1 MNINFVLFQRLIEN
15 RNVYP
20 SLENYGYIQLESN
33 YLEKNNKKNI
43 RSRGDRRK
51 QAKVNDITQNFQNQ
65 NRFVQKN
72 YRYAPCYGD
81 IIICPV

>member
-65 NRFVQKN
+65 NRFVQKKL
-72 YRYAPCYGD
+72 
-81 IIICPV
+81 

>member
-51 QAKVNDITQNFQNQ
+51 QAKVNDITQKIGSCK
-65 NRFVQKN
+65 RTIDMHHAMVT
-72 YRYAPCYGD
+72 
-81 IIICPV
+81 

>member
-1 MNINFVLFQRLIEN
+1 MNINYVLFQRLIEN

-43 RSRGDRRK
+43 KSIGDKIR

-65 NRFVQKN
+65 NRFVQNN
-72 YRYAPCYGD
+72 YRYAPCYSD